1 MPWVQVAVVG
11 AVLIGIGIVFTVVQF
26 VTSYI
31 KRKENR
37 DVTGDPWDGR
47 TLEWATSSP
56 PPFYNFA
63 VIPTADKIDA
73 FYEAKKNGVEL
84 MPAPEHY
91 EPIHMPKNTVTAW
104 WCRRSSSPS
113 ASP

>member
-1 MPWVQVAVVG
+1 MVSSVVVGSMVGGGIFSLPQNIAARADVG

-31 KRKENR
+31 KRKDNV

-84 MPAPEHY
+84 VVDSS
-91 EPIHMPKNTVTAW
+91 VTA
-104 WCRRSSSPS
+104 SPQ
-113 ASP
+113 